1 MDLTTLRRC
10 SVVLTAL
17 FLLVLVYGCGASGLS
32 PICGSQSN
40 KGSTA
45 MIQTPSM
52 PSRHPEDTT
61 HTAETISITES
72 ADTLPMS
79 ETTDPP
85 ETLPPEETA
94 PSPEAPPAAPEAPSS
109 PWVMSLPQQGTPITP
124 QPGDTTATW
133 NPQCAS
139 MFPADEDCGDAM
151 LLEKYLTV
159 EGLSWADLSARGC
172 RQLVLVVGT
181 GENEAHI
188 TCYRREMQGWVAADH
203 LTRMTGWTGKK
214 GIAHDRKRNT
224 LTSPAGLWAL
234 GEAFGNAPKPEGLHL
249 LWRDVTG
256 NSDWVCDDQSSY
268 YNTWQE
274 RGDPALTDTWNH
286 ADVEH
291 LEDYPESYA
300 YACIIRYNT
309 PPYTVPERGCAIF
322 FHCAKGP
329 TEGCIGL
336 PEADFLRVLLWLDV
350 EKMPYVLIVAGED

>member
-1 MDLTTLRRC
+1 
-10 SVVLTAL
+10 
-17 FLLVLVYGCGASGLS
+17 
-32 PICGSQSN
+32 
-40 KGSTA
+40 
-45 MIQTPSM
+45 MIQTPAM
-52 PSRHPEDTT
+52 PSHHPETATTSDTT
-61 HTAETISITES
+61 HKAETTVIPET
-72 ADTLPMS
+72 ADTVPMT
-79 ETTDPP
+79 ETTAPP
-85 ETLPPEETA
+85 ETMLTETIPEETA
-94 PSPEAPPAAPEAPSS
+94 PSPEASPTTPETPSS
-109 PWVMSLPQQGTPITP
+109 PWVMSIPQKGPPITP

-159 EGLSWADLSARGC
+159 EGLSWADLSARDC

-188 TCYRREMQGWVAADH
+188 TCYRREMQGWVAEDH
-203 LTRMTGWTGKK
+203 LTGMTGWTGKK
-214 GIAHDRKRNT
+214 GVAHDRKRNS

-234 GEAFGNAPKPEGLHL
+234 GEAFGNATEPEGLHL

-256 NSDWVCDDQSSY
+256 NSDWVCDDQSGY

-274 RGDPALTDTWNH
+274 RDDPTLTDTWNY

-336 PEADFLRVLLWLDV
+336 PETDFLRMLLWLDA